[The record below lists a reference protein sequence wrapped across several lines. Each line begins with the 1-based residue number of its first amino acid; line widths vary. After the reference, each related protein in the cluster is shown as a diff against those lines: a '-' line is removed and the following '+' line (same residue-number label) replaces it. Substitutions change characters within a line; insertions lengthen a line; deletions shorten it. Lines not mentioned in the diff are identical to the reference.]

1 MRWRRRRRVAAQVA
15 PRKAPAANAAT
26 AAAEVPRRHS
36 RGVHVMDVVAA
47 VAVDLIVRW
56 GRVRFRLSSQC

>member
-26 AAAEVPRRHS
+26 AAKVPRRYS
-36 RGVHVMDVVAA
+36 RGVHVVDVVAA